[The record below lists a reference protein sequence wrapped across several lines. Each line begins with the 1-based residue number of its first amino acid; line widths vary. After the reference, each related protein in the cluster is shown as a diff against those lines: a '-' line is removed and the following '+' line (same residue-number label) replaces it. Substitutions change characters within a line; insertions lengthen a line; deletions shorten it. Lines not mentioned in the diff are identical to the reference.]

1 VQNLYYIAN
10 SIYQFAYALP
20 VFERLGGTFVVNSPK
35 KLRQFQA
42 FVRQKN
48 YLNKGKEEDI
58 PVVLV
63 AREATAQLRG
73 ILFFLANSIQID
85 QDYTQAITVFHE
97 HGTSDKL
104 YEGGDPIAVK
114 KLEKYDYILLSGPK
128 NRFRLEEIGVNRK
141 EERYISMG
149 CLRFDKLLSG
159 GFDRSRTEKD
169 LGIFYPN
176 RNTLLY
182 APTWQFGQGT
192 FKRYAH
198 KLVLFSKARYNLIL
212 RPHYHDRKYG
222 YGLYMLTQ
230 CLAQQQVRYASPT
243 DLIVKD
249 TYACFSASDLLISD
263 NSSVVYEYL
272 IMGRPILLLE
282 NSFDQKHQM
291 PEEMDIRKIAQ
302 VHKSGQS
309 LQKSIDHAV
318 ETFDP
323 QSYRKML
330 ETCFYNVQGGASKVA
345 HEFFQSIL

>member
-1 VQNLYYIAN
+1 MK
-10 SIYQFAYALP
+10 
-20 VFERLGGTFVVNSPK
+20 R
-35 KLRQFQA
+35 
-42 FVRQKN
+42 
-48 YLNKGKEEDI
+48 
-58 PVVLV
+58 
-63 AREATAQLRG
+63 
-73 ILFFLANSIQID
+73 
-85 QDYTQAITVFHE
+85 
-97 HGTSDKL
+97 
-104 YEGGDPIAVK
+104 GDPIAVK

-169 LGIFYPN
+169 LGISYSN

-222 YGLYMLTQ
+222 YGLYVLTQ
-230 CLAQQQVRYASPT
+230 CLIQKQVRYASPT
-243 DLIVKD
+243 DLILKD
-249 TYACFSASDLLISD
+249 TFACFSASDLLISD

-272 IMGRPILLLE
+272 IMGKPILLLE
-282 NSFDQKHQM
+282 NSFDKRHKM
-291 PEEMDIRKIAQ
+291 PDEMDIRNIAYL
-302 VHKSGQS
+302 HRPGQS

-323 QSYRKML
+323 QSYRNML
-330 ETCFYNVQGGASKVA
+330 ETCFYNFQGGALKVA